1 MTQGTNG
8 QAIEVAAV
16 ADDLEELRAAARG
29 CTNCGLYADAT
40 QTVFGLGPRS
50 AWLMLVGEQPGDRDD
65 LAGEPFV
72 GPAGRLLDR
81 ALAQAGIDRDE
92 AYVTNVVK
100 HFKFKRQGKRRIHQR
115 PGVTEVRACRPWF
128 DAELRVVRPA
138 VLATLGATAAQALLG
153 RDFRIT
159 EQRGHVLEW
168 EGLAL
173 VPTAH
178 PSAVLRAD
186 PERREADFA
195 ALVTD
200 LRQAAAARR

>member
-1 MTQGTNG
+1 MTT
-8 QAIEVAAV
+8 AIEVAAV
-16 ADDLEELRAAARG
+16 ANDLDELRAAAKG
-29 CTNCGLYADAT
+29 CTNCDLYATAT
-40 QTVFGLGPRS
+40 QTVFGLGPPS
-50 AWLMLVGEQPGDRDD
+50 AWLMLVGEQPGDRED

-81 ALAQAGIDRDE
+81 ALEQAGIERQE

-100 HFKFKRQGKRRIHQR
+100 HFKFTSRGKRRIHQR
-115 PGVTEVRACRPWF
+115 PSVTEVRACRPWF
-128 DAELRVVRPA
+128 DAELRLVRPA

-159 EQRGHVLEW
+159 AQRGQVLEW

-178 PSAVLRAD
+178 PSAVLRAL
-186 PERREADFA
+186 PEQRDADFA
-195 ALVTD
+195 ALVED
-200 LRQAAAARR
+200 LRQAAAARP